1 MASKSLRSLMK
12 DRQLAKRIQHQFAKY
27 DSTGRLTCTIC
38 NGLTVKSEALWPSH
52 LSSKPHR
59 LNHQSYQ
66 NSMNSNRTTVT
77 TKRKTDEMSG
87 IDEPMSQDKK
97 VRFDGPS
104 TSDGD
109 EEEEHNGQRNET
121 QPKSSSSLP
130 AGFFDDASQA
140 PINIDQQVEEVGDE
154 EDPEWS
160 AFKAALQ
167 EPQNQDNSA
176 NLFAQASLV
185 AEPILYESGK
195 PSGDNIQDLQ
205 QEEIVEEEEEED
217 PIEKKIREEK
227 EEIMDRIQNEEREQ
241 LEADQR
247 VLRMKARVNA
257 FRATRKKKSVAE

>member
-130 AGFFDDASQA
+130 A
-140 PINIDQQVEEVGDE
+140 VEEVGDE

-217 PIEKKIREEK
+217 PIEKKSEK
-227 EEIMDRIQNEEREQ
+227 KRKKLWIEFKSCEEREQ

>member
-38 NGLTVKSEALWPSH
+38 NGLTL
-52 LSSKPHR
+52 
-59 LNHQSYQ
+59 Q

-217 PIEKKIREEK
+217 PIEKKSEK
-227 EEIMDRIQNEEREQ
+227 
-241 LEADQR
+241 
-247 VLRMKARVNA
+247 K
-257 FRATRKKKSVAE
+257 RKKLWIEFKMKRGNN

>member
-140 PINIDQQVEEVGDE
+140 PINIDQQVEE
-154 EDPEWS
+154 
-160 AFKAALQ
+160 LI
-167 EPQNQDNSA
+167 
-176 NLFAQASLV
+176 V

-227 EEIMDRIQNEEREQ
+227 EEIMDRIQKLVFLIVPSNVLPNTNKLGTSTCIDSEEREQ

-247 VLRMKARVNA
+247 VRRMKARVNA